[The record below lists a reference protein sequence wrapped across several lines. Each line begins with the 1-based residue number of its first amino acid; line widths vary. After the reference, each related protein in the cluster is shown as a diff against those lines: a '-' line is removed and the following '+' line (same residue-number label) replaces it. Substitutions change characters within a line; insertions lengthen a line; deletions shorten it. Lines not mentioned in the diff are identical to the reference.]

1 MRSANDVEHVG
12 GDGEEDPVDK
22 ALIDHTPLSVVA
34 LGGGGGNNDVG
45 AGAEF
50 ADDAIE
56 ERAPLSIVRIGE
68 IQNDGD
74 VGLDVDGLKNRGR
87 RSHDGNII
95 VEIAGRGGGRKT
107 RGNRRGGFLI
117 GEERIGVHAVHGGAA
132 ERRWAAGG

>member
-1 MRSANDVEHVG
+1 M
-12 GDGEEDPVDK
+12 
-22 ALIDHTPLSVVA
+22 LSVVRLEA
-34 LGGGGGNNDVG
+34 KL
-45 AGAEF
+45 
-50 ADDAIE
+50 ADDRIKE
-56 ERAPLSIVRIGE
+56 TPPLGVVRIDDVE
-68 IQNDGD
+68 DHRN

-117 GEERIGVHAVHGGAA
+117 GEVRIGVHAVQGVHGGAA